1 MSRGKKIYY
10 DKSTGDRI
18 LELSES
24 VYLVST
30 TIDQDIASFT
40 VLSER
45 NRDTFDVLELPYGAY
60 AQDFAECN
68 GYRVNTETKTLE
80 FSYPDTN
87 EPDVEQPYQA
97 PLSEQINTL
106 KEQLLTADEK
116 YKLIDKSSISLDDL
130 KVAKMNQLDELC
142 NKSIVKGFDFTINGV
157 SYRFSCSITAQANF
171 QGTDTLF
178 KDGLITEVEWT
189 VIDNS
194 TGVTSRI
201 TLDKN
206 TFDQIRLEVFNHINA
221 NISKLRNTL
230 QPQVES
236 ATTNSEVNSI
246 VW

>member
-1 MSRGKKIYY
+1 MKQFFNVQGSQLNQPQEVEVNVDTVYVRSNIQRIETEYFIGWQY
-10 DKSTGDRI
+10 DEIQYGIREY
-18 LELSES
+18 LELIS
-24 VYLVST
+24 VT
-30 TIDQDIASFT
+30 
-40 VLSER
+40 
-45 NRDTFDVLELPYGAY
+45 
-60 AQDFAECN
+60 
-68 GYRVNTETKTLE
+68 
-80 FSYPDTN
+80 
-87 EPDVEQPYQA
+87 
-97 PLSEQINTL
+97 QIKQN
-106 KEQLLTADEK
+106 EQLLTADEK

-142 NKSIVKGFDFTINGV
+142 NKSIVEGFDFTINGI